1 MKNGKTKE
9 IRYYIWD
16 NDLHQKWGQIDYI
29 IRNDKVYYYNTG
41 EYDDLRELLQNWA
54 LSKPEE
60 EWGEWYN
67 DDEGNYL
74 GDDYK
79 FEDYVKSLSNED
91 IIHEL
96 FACSYEVRQIID
108 IEFDTNEIYKLKKL
122 INKSMK

>member
-1 MKNGKTKE
+1 MDKE

-16 NDLHQKWGQIDYI
+16 NDLQQKWGQGDEI
-29 IRNDKVYYYNTG
+29 IRNNKMYRYDTG
-41 EYDDLRELLQNWA
+41 EYYDLTKLLQEWV
-54 LSKPEE
+54 LHKPED

-79 FEDYVKSLSNED
+79 FEDYIKSLSNED

-96 FACSYEVRQIID
+96 FACNYEVRQIID
-108 IEFDTNEIYKLKKL
+108 IEFDTSAIYKLKEL
-122 INKSMK
+122 INK

>member
-1 MKNGKTKE
+1 MDKE

-16 NDLHQKWGQIDYI
+16 NDLTQRWG
-29 IRNDKVYYYNTG
+29 REEYY
-41 EYDDLRELLQNWA
+41 DLTKLLQEWA
-54 LSKPEE
+54 LCKPEE

-91 IIHEL
+91 ITHEL
-96 FACSYEVRQIID
+96 YACNYEIRQITD
-108 IEFDTNEIYKLKKL
+108 IKFNT
-122 INKSMK
+122 SSR

>member
-1 MKNGKTKE
+1 MKNGKDKE

-16 NDLHQKWGQIDYI
+16 NDLQQRWGIDDD
-29 IRNDKVYYYNTG
+29 NG
-41 EYDDLRELLQNWA
+41 EYYSLTKLLQEWA
-54 LSKPEE
+54 LCKPED

-79 FEDYVKSLSNED
+79 FEDYIKSLSNED
-91 IIHEL
+91 IMHEL

-108 IEFDTNEIYKLKKL
+108 IEFDTPSMHKLKEL
-122 INKSMK
+122 IIKK

>member
-1 MKNGKTKE
+1 MDKE

-16 NDLHQKWGQIDYI
+16 NDLYKIWG
-29 IRNDKVYYYNTG
+29 T
-41 EYDDLRELLQNWA
+41 EYDDLTELLQEWA
-54 LSKPEE
+54 LCKSEE

-67 DDEGNYL
+67 DYEGNYL

-96 FACSYEVRQIID
+96 HACNYEVRQIID
-108 IEFDTNEIYKLKKL
+108 TEITTANNYSLKQIDKLNKL
-122 INKSMK
+122 IK

>member
-1 MKNGKTKE
+1 MEKE

-16 NDLHQKWGQIDYI
+16 CDLQEIWGQSDNI
-29 IRNDKVYYYNTG
+29 IRNNKTYHYDTG
-41 EYDDLRELLQNWA
+41 EYYDLTKLLQEWA
-54 LSKPEE
+54 LCKPEE

-96 FACSYEVRQIID
+96 YACSYEVRQIID
-108 IEFDTNEIYKLKKL
+108 IEFDTNEIHKLKKL
-122 INKSMK
+122 INKTL

>member
-1 MKNGKTKE
+1 MELKE

-16 NDLHQKWGQIDYI
+16 NDLKQRWGQ
-29 IRNDKVYYYNTG
+29 G
-41 EYDDLRELLQNWA
+41 EYYDLTKLLQEWA
-54 LSKPEE
+54 LCKPEE

-67 DDEGNYL
+67 DEEGNYL

-96 FACSYEVRQIID
+96 FACNYEVRQIID
-108 IEFDTNEIYKLKKL
+108 IEFDTSAIYKLKEL
-122 INKSMK
+122 INK

>member
-1 MKNGKTKE
+1 MENGKDKE

-16 NDLHQKWGQIDYI
+16 CDLQEIWGQSDNI
-29 IRNDKVYYYNTG
+29 IRNNKTYHYDTG
-41 EYDDLRELLQNWA
+41 EYYDLTKLLQEWA
-54 LSKPEE
+54 LCKPEE

-79 FEDYVKSLSNED
+79 FEDYIKTLSNED

-108 IEFDTNEIYKLKKL
+108 TEMDTNEIYKLKKL
-122 INKSMK
+122 IK